1 MARSVLPTGWVMRL
15 VSPQHEAHHR
25 GYRIEGEQKSE
36 GFLLRVTPTRAGL
49 PRLPWSRFRTL
60 RASWAE
66 AVRDVTRF
74 IDDALVEI
82 ENRKDGKNVVMLV
95 ASILQGFL

>member
-1 MARSVLPTGWVMRL
+1 MRQ
-15 VSPQHEAHHR
+15 VSPRHEAHHR

-49 PRLPWSRFRTL
+49 PRLSWSRFRTL
-60 RASWAE
+60 RASWAK
-66 AVRDVTRF
+66 AVRDVTRY
-74 IDDALVEI
+74 IDDALADI
-82 ENRKDGKNVVMLV
+82 ETRKHRKDVVMLV